1 VPSRNKQQFIEKDLE
16 DRRARN
22 QFRVL
27 QTLRPDGDG
36 LRVTKGGRQLINF
49 CSNDYLGLSKHPQV
63 IQKAMDYTESHGA
76 GSTASRLITGT
87 YNIHEELEAK
97 LAETMGREAA
107 LIFNS
112 GFQANST
119 LIDTLTDRHSLV
131 LADKLSHSSL
141 LQGSLASRAA
151 FQRFDHN
158 NLSHLEKLLEKAASE
173 SYDRILVVTETVFS
187 MDGDRSNVK
196 GIAKLA
202 NDFNALLFVDDAH
215 AVGVWGEKGLG
226 LGYDIDGIDILLGTC
241 GKAFG
246 SFGAYVACSAK
257 MKDYLINYCPG
268 FIYTTALPPAVIGAI
283 DAAVEMIPQMQEE
296 REKYHQNITKVL
308 AALQDAGF
316 DTGPS
321 STQIIPVILGDESE
335 TLELADWLEE
345 QGILATAIRPP
356 TVPEN
361 SSRIRFTLS
370 LKHTDAQID
379 YLLEKMREWNHAGS

>member
-1 VPSRNKQQFIEKDLE
+1 MPSRNKQQFIEKDLE

-36 LRVTKGGRQLINF
+36 LEVTKGGRQLINF

-97 LAETMGREAA
+97 LAETLGREAA

-141 LQGSLASRAA
+141 LQGSLASRAT

-321 STQIIPVILGDESE
+321 GTQIIPVILGDESE